1 MNLDTIY
8 LQRLKA
14 LEHHL
19 RYGVPFL
26 KWKYNEV
33 AQWDATDTVLVC
45 GCAIAEASC
54 LFRGENA
61 DLYNYVG
68 AVASHPG
75 RPFGEQRTWNKH
87 DWSTMQSAIQEWFG
101 FDKLEFNFLFT
112 PLIDDDSN
120 GSWFTE
126 AATAIDIANGIKW
139 LLDGNDVP
147 ERSEEE
153 LQCILNGEL
162 DDITNEL

>member
-1 MNLDTIY
+1 
-8 LQRLKA
+8 
-14 LEHHL
+14 
-19 RYGVPFL
+19 
-26 KWKYNEV
+26 
-33 AQWDATDTVLVC
+33 
-45 GCAIAEASC
+45 
-54 LFRGENA
+54 
-61 DLYNYVG
+61 
-68 AVASHPG
+68 
-75 RPFGEQRTWNKH
+75 
-87 DWSTMQSAIQEWFG
+87 
-101 FDKLEFNFLFT
+101 DKLEFNFLFT